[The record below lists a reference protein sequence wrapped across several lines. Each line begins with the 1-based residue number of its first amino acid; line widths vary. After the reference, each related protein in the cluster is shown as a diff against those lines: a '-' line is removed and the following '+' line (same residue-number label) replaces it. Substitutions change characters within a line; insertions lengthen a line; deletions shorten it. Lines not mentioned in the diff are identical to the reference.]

1 MEQAE
6 SAYRW
11 KEMEKENLAFGADS
25 GGASGFQ
32 PQSVPQTPE
41 GIFMENLGYKGGE

>member
-1 MEQAE
+1 
-6 SAYRW
+6 
-11 KEMEKENLAFGADS
+11 MEKGNLAFGADS

-41 GIFMENLGYKGGE
+41 GIFMENLDYEGGE

>member
-11 KEMEKENLAFGADS
+11 EEMEKGNLAFGADS
-25 GGASGFQ
+25 GGATAKSL
-32 PQSVPQTPE
+32 SVPQTPE
-41 GIFMENLGYKGGE
+41 GIFMENLDYQGGE